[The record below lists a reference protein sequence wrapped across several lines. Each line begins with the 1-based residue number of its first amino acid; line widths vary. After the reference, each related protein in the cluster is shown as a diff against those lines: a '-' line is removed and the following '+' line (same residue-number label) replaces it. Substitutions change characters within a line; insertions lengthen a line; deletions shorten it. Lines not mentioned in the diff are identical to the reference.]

1 MRSVGGAA
9 RRRRSRREGLREALT
24 IVAASV
30 AACAAGAASLSLLK
44 SADYESTAVVSG
56 ASRDAPLRSAAVARR
71 ALAAAGARGE
81 PPAALLGHLEAERQP
96 GGRAAFTVSAG
107 EPVAARRLAGSY
119 ARAWAASA
127 QARAGPAR
135 PARQERDTWR
145 AALTGAAA
153 GLLAGL
159 LLAVAREALD
169 VRRASSRSVRA
180 RLGFEQ
186 LGRVPEPPDGI
197 EEAYRMPAREA
208 PDGDVARAYE
218 RLAATV
224 VAAARAASA
233 RVILVCGTV
242 AEDRGESVAAGL
254 AAALAGTGRSV
265 AVVEVGAARPA
276 LRRQF
281 ALPRGPG
288 FAEVAR
294 GEATVDEALARV
306 RGLAGVTVLSAG
318 AGPAPAGDAAEQVLT
333 ALRDRFDV
341 VVVAGPPLLSEGARP
356 PAGVDALLLTV
367 SLRRIRQSRRPRV
380 ERVLEEHGVPVLGF
394 VLMASV
400 GPASP
405 GGAAHLSEARA

>member
-30 AACAAGAASLSLLK
+30 AACAAGAAALSLVR

-56 ASRDAPLRSAAVARR
+56 ASRDTPLRSAAVARR

-81 PPAALLGHLEAERQP
+81 RPAALLGHLEAERQP
-96 GGRAAFTVSAG
+96 GGRAAFTVSAV

-127 QARAGPAR
+127 QARAGPTR
-135 PARQERDTWR
+135 PARPERDTWR
-145 AALTGAAA
+145 AAVTGAAA

-159 LLAVAREALD
+159 LLAVAREGLD

-186 LGRVPEPPDGI
+186 LGRVPEPPEDI
-197 EEAYRMPAREA
+197 EEAYRLPAREA

-224 VAAARAASA
+224 AAAARAASA
-233 RVILVCGTV
+233 RVILVCGIV
-242 AEDRGESVAAGL
+242 AEDRGELVAAGL
-254 AAALAGTGRSV
+254 GAALAGTGRSV
-265 AVVEVGAARPA
+265 AVVELDPARPA

-306 RGLAGVTVLSAG
+306 RGLAGVSVLTAG
-318 AGPAPAGDAAEQVLT
+318 AGPAPAGEHVPA
-333 ALRDRFDV
+333 ALRDRFDL
-341 VVVAGPPLLSEGARP
+341 VVVAGPPLLGKGARP
-356 PAGVDALLLTV
+356 PAGADALLLTV
-367 SLRRIRQSRRPRV
+367 SLRRSRQSRRPRV

-394 VLMASV
+394 VLMASG

-405 GGAAHLSEARA
+405 GGAVRLSEARA